1 MRILVT
7 GAGAG
12 PAISII
18 KALKAWDRDPER
30 IVVATDIN
38 GDAAGFMLA
47 DQCVITPATTA
58 ADFVPALLKACSD
71 HHIEML
77 IPILDADAAAL
88 AAAAELFAAAGTVV
102 VTNTLQT
109 IRQCSDKSLA
119 FRLCLAS
126 GIRQPESFS
135 GPGDAPD
142 EAFPILAKPRRGVSG
157 RDIMVFPN
165 RAAAIPFADSPGDL
179 LWQRFV
185 QGQEFS
191 IDTFSRPSLGDFV
204 AVPRRRDVVKAG
216 QMVRGETCAD
226 PDLIAFTAVCCE
238 AFGLIDVACIQVIRE
253 RHSNDLFFVEANPR
267 YGTGVSLSMAAGVFF
282 PRLQHLRNVLH
293 KQIPS
298 ALLTFQPGVRMA
310 RFWEEIYEL
319 PDSRTKIVGL
329 GRLRP
334 PG

>member
-30 IVVATDIN
+30 IVVATDMN

-47 DQCVITPATTA
+47 DQCVITPATMA

-71 HHIEML
+71 HHIEMV

-88 AAAAELFAAAGTVV
+88 SAAADMFCAAGTAVA
-102 VTNTLQT
+102 THTPQS
-109 IRQCSDKSLA
+109 IRQCSDKLLA
-119 FRLCLAS
+119 YQLCLTS

-142 EAFPILAKPRRGVSG
+142 EAFPILAKPRRGVSARG
-157 RDIMVFPN
+157 IMVFPN
-165 RAAAIPFADSPGDL
+165 RPAAMPFADTPGDL

-204 AVPRRRDVVKAG
+204 AVPRRRDIVKAG

-226 PDLIAFTAVCCE
+226 PQLVAFAAECCE
-238 AFGLIDVACIQVIRE
+238 AFGLTDVACIQVIRE
-253 RHSNDLFFVEANPR
+253 VRSNELFFIEANPR
-267 YGTGVSLSMAAGVFF
+267 YGTGVSLSIAAGVFF
-282 PRLQHLRNVLH
+282 PRLQHLRNVLR
-293 KQIPS
+293 KQIP
-298 ALLTFQPGVRMA
+298 ATFLKFQPGVRMA

-319 PDSRTKIVGL
+319 PDSRTKVVGL

-334 PG
+334 PE